1 VIYINNMGERLIVKP
16 DATGKFW
23 AGHTVDAE
31 GKCHKIV
38 ALFWTGNKGIAQDSL
53 AVYAKKQ
60 GWSEE
65 TERIA
70 PYPYRKIEG
79 VELDIAM
86 ADMRENE
93 TNRQWAARQAGRG
106 RF

>member
-1 VIYINNMGERLIVKP
+1 MIYRNNMGERLIVKP
-16 DATGKFW
+16 DSTGKLW

-38 ALFWTGNKGIAQDSL
+38 ALFWTSSKGIAQDSL
-53 AVYAKKQ
+53 AAYAKKQ
-60 GWSEE
+60 GWGEE

-70 PYPYRKIEG
+70 PYPCRQIEG
-79 VELDIAM
+79 MELDIAM
-86 ADMRENE
+86 ADMRERE
-93 TNRQWAARQAGRG
+93 TSREWADRQARHG